1 MARLEGRGYLMKPLI
16 VKRIEDPDGKVVKEV
31 KPVIVRRVLE
41 PDTVDTLTEM
51 LELVV
56 RDGTGRRAAVPGLQF
71 AMKTGTAGERE
82 PGLNSVI
89 FGFAPLDEPEVAF
102 GFVAEHAGKAELE
115 GARIVRDFL
124 STVRNEF
131 GQAP

>member
-1 MARLEGRGYLMKPLI
+1 MRPFLVSARASLGGEAPYDSRAPESLLTAMSSGTAGLI
-16 VKRIEDPDGKVVKEV
+16 SRALLDVVES
-31 KPVIVRRVLE
+31 E
-41 PDTVDTLTEM
+41 S
-51 LELVV
+51 
-56 RDGTGRRAAVPGLQF
+56 GTGRRAAVPGLRF

-82 PGLNSVI
+82 PGLNTVI
-89 FGFAPLDEPEVAF
+89 FGFAPLDDPEVAF

-131 GQAP
+131 GQTP